1 MMIGKKLSERYAS
14 PTSDDLA
21 MALYVA
27 GLAIMQSRGLEAAEF
42 VDALLG
48 LQTWPS
54 SPGPSKGSRTHTTFT
69 LLCHAVL
76 DASGATADVIREAI
90 RRVIAGAVMQT
101 VPWPPSPE
109 PNPDRIVHLLN
120 RAASV
125 VYAQKGFNAPG
136 GQA

>member
-1 MMIGKKLSERYAS
+1 MIGKTLSERYAS

-21 MALYVA
+21 MTLYVA
-27 GLAIMQSRGLEAAEF
+27 GLAIMQSRGLESAEF
-42 VDALLG
+42 VDVLLG

-54 SPGPSKGSRTHTTFT
+54 SPAPSERSRAHTTFT

-90 RRVIAGAVMQT
+90 RRVIAGAVMQA

-109 PNPDRIVHLLN
+109 PTSDRIVSLLN

-125 VYAQKGFNAPG
+125 IYAQKGLNAPG
-136 GQA
+136 GQS